1 MASHWC
7 AAQILLAPAFAT
19 AATTTALAASPL
31 AAPTPLPPPQAPNQP
46 PWSCA
51 KLAPVVALPENVS
64 TCPPWALGL
73 GGDKAQPWCPQL
85 DQGLVIIGPA
95 GSGRSTA
102 LARVYDVLQA
112 TDPAL
117 AQRAIFID
125 NLDQACSSAINAV
138 ETAINTGRAV
148 FATALTSRAAN
159 TYSGPLSQLRS
170 LSPLLILAPGLGEGT
185 QLTNVRL
192 TRWLDPHR
200 QHLPGRGVVIASSQI
215 TPIQICQNT
224 SPTFADNPQV

>member
-1 MASHWC
+1 M
-7 AAQILLAPAFAT
+7 
-19 AATTTALAASPL
+19 
-31 AAPTPLPPPQAPNQP
+31 
-46 PWSCA
+46 
-51 KLAPVVALPENVS
+51 ALPEIVP

-73 GGDKAQPWCPQL
+73 GGDQAQPWCPQL
-85 DQGLVIIGPA
+85 SQGLAIIGPA

-102 LARVYDVLQA
+102 LARVYDILQA

-125 NLDQACSSAINAV
+125 NLDQACPSAINTV
-138 ETAINTGRAV
+138 ETALDAGTPV

-159 TYSGPLSQLRS
+159 TYSGVLAQLRS
-170 LSPLLILAPGLGEGT
+170 LSPLLLLAPGLGEGT
-185 QLTNVRL
+185 QLANVRL

-200 QHLPGRGVVIASSQI
+200 QHLPGRGLVIASSQI